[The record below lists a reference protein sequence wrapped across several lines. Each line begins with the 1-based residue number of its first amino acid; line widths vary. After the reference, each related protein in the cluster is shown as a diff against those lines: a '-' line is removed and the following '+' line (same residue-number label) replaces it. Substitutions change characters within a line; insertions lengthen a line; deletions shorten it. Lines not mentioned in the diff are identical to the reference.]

1 MPLWVLVETMLF
13 ILYKI
18 LYIYF
23 FFCCVLCKKENEN
36 GKYWFHTT
44 VPHWYLILVW
54 GFWTATITDSVKG
67 RKKDVLIPFC
77 EWIILKR
84 QNENNELFPLRFYIN
99 KSMKCLLFIEQSFF
113 FKTCFI
119 HSDLGYQFQF
129 NMNFKMIWAKLH
141 TVFFSMVLIV
151 NWNKLFI

>member
-1 MPLWVLVETMLF
+1 MNSLHNIQTCAAMGF
-13 ILYKI
+13 GRNNA
-18 LYIYF
+18 
-23 FFCCVLCKKENEN
+23 CVLCKKENEN

-77 EWIILKR
+77 AWIILKR
-84 QNENNELFPLRFYIN
+84 QNENNELFPLHFYIN
-99 KSMKCLLFIEQSFF
+99 KSMKCLLFIEQSF
-113 FKTCFI
+113 I
-119 HSDLGYQFQF
+119 SRLVLSIAIWGINF
-129 NMNFKMIWAKLH
+129 NSTWISKWSGQNYTRF
-141 TVFFSMVLIV
+141 FFSMVLIV